1 MKDKLKK
8 SSKSSN
14 FWASLS
20 TVVAS
25 IFTGLY
31 IMMEKNPDGIHNIAV
46 PQLVNMII
54 YQIGHSLYKMNQD

>member
-1 MKDKLKK
+1 MKEKLRK

-14 FWASLS
+14 FWTAISTIAAS
-20 TVVAS
+20 V
-25 IFTGLY
+25 FTGLY
-31 IMMEKNPDGIHNIAV
+31 LMIEKNPDGINSIAI